1 MNLKMVLKC
10 FFSIIF
16 FHILGMPYLIEIQ
29 RHSFKLRCT
38 MKTTTTTFKKSLW
51 LVASM
56 LLFTGW
62 LATDRLYA
70 QETTTANEN
79 QFTEFRG
86 KVLDALSKK
95 PLVFAT
101 ITIEGTNASTISN
114 AQGDYVLKVPN
125 ALLNKAVL
133 VTFLGYESIQQKL
146 DIKKAGDFNLMLQE
160 TAIALNEVDVIVPRD
175 AKSLVMETLEK
186 KGENY
191 FDSPTKMTA
200 FYRETIKKRR
210 KNVSLSEAVVN
221 IYKSSYQSEK
231 EDDISLYK
239 ARKSTDYSKLDT
251 LALKLQGGPFNTLYV
266 DVMKYPE
273 YLFSPD
279 YIEQYRFS
287 YGSSTRIDE
296 QLIYLVHFEP
306 IASSTE
312 TLFKGTLYIDVN
324 QKILTSAVFSMDLK
338 DPRSAAR
345 LFVKRK
351 PKNANVWPTEVSYRV
366 DYREKNNQWYYGY
379 SNLLLSFKIDW
390 DDKLFNSVYSLNCE
404 MAVTDW
410 ENTARSELP
419 KRRDLLRK
427 SIILTDEAIG
437 FADPDF
443 WGDYNIIE
451 PEKSIENAIRKI
463 RRQLSKASDNKVVKP

>member
-1 MNLKMVLKC
+1 
-10 FFSIIF
+10 
-16 FHILGMPYLIEIQ
+16 
-29 RHSFKLRCT
+29 
-38 MKTTTTTFKKSLW
+38 MKTKTIHLKKSLY
-51 LVASM
+51 LAAF
-56 LLFTGW
+56 LLLGLGW
-62 LATDRLYA
+62 LSTNQLHA
-70 QETTTANEN
+70 QENSSESKT
-79 QFTEFRG
+79 QFTEFKG
-86 KVLDALSKK
+86 TVLDAQTKK

-101 ITIEGTNASTISN
+101 ISLEGTNASTISN
-114 AQGDYVLKVPN
+114 SQGDYLLKVPN
-125 ALLNKAVL
+125 TLLNKAV
-133 VTFLGYESIQQKL
+133 VVSFLGYESIRVLL
-146 DIKKAGDFNLMLQE
+146 DPDKAGDFDLALQE
-160 TAIALNEVDVIVPRD
+160 TAIALNEVDVVVPKD
-175 AKSLVMETLEK
+175 AKTLVQETLAK

-221 IYKSSYQSEK
+221 VYKSAYNSEK

-273 YLFSPD
+273 YLFSED
-279 YIEQYRFS
+279 YIDSYRFS
-287 YGSSTRIDE
+287 YGSSTRIDD
-296 QLIYLVHFEP
+296 QLVYLVNFEP
-306 IASSTE
+306 LESSSE
-312 TLFKGTLYIDVN
+312 TLFKGTLYIDITH
-324 QKILTSAVFSMDLK
+324 KILTSALFSMDLK
-338 DPRSAAR
+338 DPKAAAR

-366 DYREKNNQWYYGY
+366 DYREKEGKWYYGY

-390 DDKLFNSVYSLNCE
+390 DDKLFNSVYSLQCE
-404 MAVTDW
+404 MAITDW
-410 ENTARSELP
+410 KNSQRSELP
-419 KRRDLLRK
+419 KRKDLIKK

-437 FADPDF
+437 FSDPDF

-463 RRQLSKASDNKVVKP
+463 RRQLSKANDNKVVKP